1 MNEQNAFLD
10 LLLAA
15 MKDAALTLNLTQ
27 MKAQINPDGKGLR
40 HVRII
45 VVPEAME
52 YGHVDGRP
60 IGQNQGN
67 N

>member
-1 MNEQNAFLD
+1 MNEQEVFLD

-15 MKDAALTLNLTQ
+15 MKDAALTMSLTQ
-27 MKAQINPDGKGLR
+27 MKTQIDPDGRGLR
-40 HVRII
+40 YVRII

-52 YGHVDGRP
+52 YGHADGRP
-60 IGQNQGN
+60 IGQKQGN